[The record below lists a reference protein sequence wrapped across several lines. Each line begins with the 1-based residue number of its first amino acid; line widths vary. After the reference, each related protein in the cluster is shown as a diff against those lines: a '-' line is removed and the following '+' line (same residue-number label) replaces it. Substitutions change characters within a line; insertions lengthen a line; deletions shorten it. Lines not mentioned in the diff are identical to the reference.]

1 MWASF
6 NPSPQHLRTQ
16 PTNTNRS
23 NQLHTSG
30 LMSFTPV
37 IQTQPKATATTA
49 NTPPETM
56 TALVNQYDLFTLRAR
71 NARTSKLYCKWAAK
85 AKEVLH
91 QIKAINPTFDPSL

>member
-1 MWASF
+1 
-6 NPSPQHLRTQ
+6 
-16 PTNTNRS
+16 
-23 NQLHTSG
+23 
-30 LMSFTPV
+30 
-37 IQTQPKATATTA
+37 
-49 NTPPETM
+49 M